1 MPELRAMSDDDD
13 DTMDAKAKERRRRK
27 AEKERVQLE
36 AERKRQEEERRH
48 EAERAAEAAW
58 VEADRLERQQVVEE
72 IAAEATR
79 KRARAESGPMSSVK
93 AR

>member
-13 DTMDAKAKERRRRK
+13 DTMDMKAKERRWHK
-27 AEKERVQLE
+27 AEKERVRLK
-36 AERKRQEEERRH
+36 AERKRREEERRR

-58 VEADRLERQQVVEE
+58 VEANRVERQQVVEE
-72 IAAEATR
+72 IAAEAMR
-79 KRARAESGPMSSVK
+79 KRAWAESGPMSSVK

>member
-1 MPELRAMSDDDD
+1 MSDDDD

-27 AEKERVQLE
+27 AEKERVRLKV
-36 AERKRQEEERRH
+36 ERKRQEEERRR

-58 VEADRLERQQVVEE
+58 VEADRLERQRVVEE
-72 IAAEATR
+72 IATEVTR
-79 KRARAESGPMSSVK
+79 KRAWAESGPMRSVK